1 MVSKCCWRDNPG
13 AEKSPE
19 GDQGDNDRNGS
30 TNNLLDY
37 EESCDKKLEVSQ
49 DKRRSSTASST
60 TTGSGIS
67 DFFPRVQTSKL
78 QKSQLSLSILRCSK
92 IVMLKL
98 TKRKICEIEMRLKF
112 CMMQIDKL
120 FRNFDNSTFLKN
132 FFIT

>member
-13 AEKSPE
+13 AKKSPE
-19 GDQGDNDRNGS
+19 GDQRDNDHNGS

-67 DFFPRVQTSKL
+67 DFFYLQSTNVKTSKVTAFTFNP
-78 QKSQLSLSILRCSK
+78 QLFK
-92 IVMLKL
+92 N
-98 TKRKICEIEMRLKF
+98 
-112 CMMQIDKL
+112 
-120 FRNFDNSTFLKN
+120 RNS
-132 FFIT
+132 